1 MKMFYCQS
9 IKLKGNSIKLK
20 GNNLMTAEQITDV
33 IRVKNQ

>member
-1 MKMFYCQS
+1 MFYCQS